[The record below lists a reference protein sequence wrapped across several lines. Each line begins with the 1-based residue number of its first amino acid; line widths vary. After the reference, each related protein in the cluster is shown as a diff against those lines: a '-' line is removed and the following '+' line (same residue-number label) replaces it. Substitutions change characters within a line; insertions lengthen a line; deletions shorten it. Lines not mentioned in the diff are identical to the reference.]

1 MSTIKPLCDVAVES
15 YWCLR
20 CRGVMSLL
28 SHTGDDVADA
38 TWLWHDVIVE
48 STLSRQLGRGAM
60 SMSSHASDGAVDS
73 TVVRCRC

>member
-1 MSTIKPLCDVAVES
+1 
-15 YWCLR
+15 
-20 CRGVMSLL
+20 MSLL

-38 TWLWHDVIVE
+38 TWLWRDVIVE
-48 STLSRQLGRGAM
+48 STLPRQLGCGAM